1 MLQTPPGD
9 LVAQHGSVLLNG
21 IAGHEFMSEATI
33 GVDLTANI
41 VVEPQ
46 NALVV

>member
-1 MLQTPPGD
+1 VLQTPPGD
-9 LVAQHGSVLLNG
+9 LLAQHESVLLDC
-21 IAGHEFMSEATI
+21 IAGHEFVSQASI

-41 VVEPQ
+41 VVKPQ

>member
-9 LVAQHGSVLLNG
+9 LVAQQGGVMPNC
-21 IAGHEFMSEATI
+21 IAGHESMSEATI
-33 GVDLTANI
+33 GFDLTANI
-41 VVEPQ
+41 VVKPQ